1 MACSGCVMGKK
12 GTTIYFDNII
22 LLCVNY
28 FAFLPYFA
36 KILPLIKTIL
46 KKLKSHHFISL
57 NREVLLCLKITNLTS
72 DKKLLPIS

>member
-1 MACSGCVMGKK
+1 MGKK

-28 FAFLPYFA
+28 FAFLSYFA
-36 KILPLIKTIL
+36 KILPLIKTFL